1 MGPSR
6 LPESP
11 ATLVLDASAVL
22 NLLGTGRA
30 ADVLRLVGRETVI
43 VEEAVREV
51 ERNPLDGSAGS
62 AAIDALVCAGL
73 LHIRPLLPSGYEVFA
88 NLVAAPSPD
97 GLDDG
102 EAATVAYA
110 VDVGGI
116 PLLDEKKATRIATT
130 LPVPAPLC
138 TLDLLSHTSVEGGW
152 GVRGTGDRRLF
163 CFATRPDAHPGTF
176 SPLDYRLS
184 RSCAT
189 ARMHDCLSTVAEVG
203 HQVGLSSQSIAHPA
217 TGAVEASQPVRRALL

>member
-152 GVRGTGDRRLF
+152 GVEAL
-163 CFATRPDAHPGTF
+163 
-176 SPLDYRLS
+176 
-184 RSCAT
+184 AT
-189 ARMHDCLSTVAEVG
+189 AVYSALQHARMR
-203 HQVGLSSQSIAHPA
+203 I
-217 TGAVEASQPVRRALL
+217 PVRFRPWIIGLVGVARLRECTTVSRQWLKSDTKSD